1 MRRIALSLALAAI
14 LLTSAAAAAQ
24 TAQPPAAA
32 STAATPAAV
41 PSAQP
46 APAANLTFDVATI
59 RPSAPLDPVK
69 LQADM
74 KAGHMPAFGPHVD
87 ASRATYNYMS
97 LKDLIGIAYSVKAYQ
112 ITGPDWLGTQ
122 RFDVTAKLP
131 DGATKDDA
139 PAMLQALLKDRFNL
153 VAHLD
158 SQEHSV
164 LALVVGKNG
173 PKLKDAPPATPL
185 DPDAPLKSGEIKM
198 DTADGPARMTRGADG
213 TTTIN
218 MGEKGT
224 YVMRMDGQSQ
234 MMHMDASTITMSG
247 FADLLTNLTQ
257 MGGTGGQQIV
267 DMTNLKG
274 NYQVSVDIS
283 LADVIAFQRAQN
295 AGATSTPAGPDA
307 AALPADPSGGG
318 ATVAESVQKLGLK
331 LEPRKTKITQLIVD
345 RADKS
350 PTEN

>member
-1 MRRIALSLALAAI
+1 MSRIALSLTLAAI
-14 LLTSAAAAAQ
+14 LSIAAVAQ
-24 TAQPPAAA
+24 TTQP
-32 STAATPAAV
+32 STPPAATPAAAA
-41 PSAQP
+41 SAQP
-46 APAANLTFDVATI
+46 APAANLTFDVATV
-59 RPSAPLDPVK
+59 RPSAPLDMAK

-74 KAGHMPAFGPHVD
+74 QAGHMPNFGPHVD

-112 ITGPDWLGTQ
+112 ITGPDWLAVQ
-122 RFDVTAKLP
+122 RFDIAATLP
-131 DGATKDDA
+131 EGATKDDA
-139 PAMLQALLKDRFNL
+139 PAMLQALLKDRFHL

-173 PKLKDAPPATPL
+173 PKLKDAPAATPL
-185 DPDAPLKSGEIKM
+185 DPDAPLKPGETKM
-198 DTADGPARMTRGADG
+198 DTPDGPARMTRGSDG

-218 MGEKGT
+218 MGVKGT

-247 FADLLTNLTQ
+247 FADMLTGLTQ

-267 DMTNLKG
+267 DMTDLKG
-274 NYQVSVDIS
+274 NYQVAVDIS

-295 AGATSTPAGPDA
+295 AGSASATPGATDA
-307 AALPADPSGGG
+307 SAALPADPGGSSG
-318 ATVAESVQKLGLK
+318 ATVAQSVQKLGLK
-331 LEPRKTKITQLIVD
+331 LEPRKAKVTQLVVD
-345 RADKS
+345 HADKS
-350 PTEN
+350 PTDN

>member
-14 LLTSAAAAAQ
+14 LPIAAAAAQ
-24 TAQPPAAA
+24 APPPPASAVA
-32 STAATPAAV
+32 SPTTPA
-41 PSAQP
+41 SQP
-46 APAANLTFDVATI
+46 AAANLTFDVATI

-97 LKDLIGIAYSVKAYQ
+97 LKDLICVAYTVKPYQ
-112 ITGPDWLGTQ
+112 ITGPDWLAVQ
-122 RFDVTAKLP
+122 RFDIAAKLP

-153 VAHLD
+153 VAHTET
-158 SQEHSV
+158 QEHSV
-164 LALVVGKNG
+164 LALVVGKAG
-173 PKLKDAPPATPL
+173 PKLKDAPPATPI
-185 DPDAPLKSGEIKM
+185 DPDAPLKPGEIKM
-198 DTADGPARMTRGADG
+198 DTADGPARMTRAADG

-218 MGEKGT
+218 MGAKGT
-224 YVMRMDGQSQ
+224 YVVRMDGQSQ

-247 FADLLTNLTQ
+247 FADMLTGLTQ

-267 DMTNLKG
+267 DMTDLKG
-274 NYQVSVDIS
+274 NYQVSVDVS

-295 AGATSTPAGPDA
+295 AGANAAPGAPDA
-307 AALPADPSGGG
+307 SASPADPSGSSGD
-318 ATVAESVQKLGLK
+318 TVAQSVQKLGLK
-331 LEPRKTKITQLIVD
+331 LEPRKTKVSQLIVD
-345 RADKS
+345 HADKS
-350 PTEN
+350 PTDN